1 MDNKNLITQ
10 ANDSTKRLNI
20 QDLSAETIELSDEA
34 LSQVYGGEEQEAPWR
49 RPPYCIIFDPDSLRP
64 GISPYDG
71 GLSDAN
77 ALREYF
83 QSFAVPRDW

>member
-10 ANDSTKRLNI
+10 ANDSTKRLTI

-34 LSQVYGGEEQEAPWR
+34 LSQIYGGGEDFALPDPR
-49 RPPYCIIFDPDSLRP
+49 LICIIFDPDSLRP

-83 QSFAVPRDW
+83 QSFAVTKD